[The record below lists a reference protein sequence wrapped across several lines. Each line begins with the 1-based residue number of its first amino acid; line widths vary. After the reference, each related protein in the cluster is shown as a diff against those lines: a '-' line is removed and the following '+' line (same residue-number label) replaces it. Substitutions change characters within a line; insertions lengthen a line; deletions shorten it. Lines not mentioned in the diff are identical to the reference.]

1 MFFYPHSFLPTV
13 NIQPVSKQDHKT
25 ILFLGTKAI
34 TESPQKPEEK
44 RGEKR
49 KASEMDDNGKKV
61 GTARK
66 QTRSGGKKLKL
77 FQLSVHFCLPSGK
90 SEIFPK
96 QHPKLKGNIKAEVA
110 TMHPLV
116 EETDFCSCSSLP
128 AKSTQLGLLR

>member
-1 MFFYPHSFLPTV
+1 MV
-13 NIQPVSKQDHKT
+13 
-25 ILFLGTKAI
+25 LGTKAI

-61 GTARK
+61 GTASK
-66 QTRSGGKKLKL
+66 QTRWGGKKLKL

-96 QHPKLKGNIKAEVA
+96 QHPKLKGNVKAEIA

-116 EETDFCSCSSLP
+116 EESNFCRCSSLP
-128 AKSTQLGLLR
+128 AKLTQLSLLR